1 MNDELNLNK
10 LEATIVFKE
19 RYMNQEEIVEEL
31 EKIKDKLDKIKEIL
45 EKGTD

>member
-1 MNDELNLNK
+1 MNDELDLNK

-19 RYMNQEEIVEEL
+19 RYLKEDEIVEEL
-31 EKIKDKLDKIKEIL
+31 EKIKDKLDRLLKIF